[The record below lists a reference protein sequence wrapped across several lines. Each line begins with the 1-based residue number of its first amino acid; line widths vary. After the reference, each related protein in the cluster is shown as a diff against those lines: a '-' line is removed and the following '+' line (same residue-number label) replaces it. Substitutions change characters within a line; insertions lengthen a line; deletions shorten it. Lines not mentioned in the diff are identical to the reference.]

1 MSSDSAT
8 NLIMRMDGRMDGREP
23 RGKIIC
29 GRSISQSVGTAPR
42 CELVIRGGQRPTQS
56 PTYTHTSR
64 VTAQGGASGLA
75 ARRAQPSSLAVSRLT
90 VNAVKD
96 LNGGASLGF
105 LG

>member
-1 MSSDSAT
+1 MK
-8 NLIMRMDGRMDGREP
+8 
-23 RGKIIC
+23 KILFALLLLTGC
-29 GRSISQSVGTAPR
+29 GGGGSGTEDQQTVVTPGPSNPAAGTVLDTS
-42 CELVIRGGQRPTQS
+42 CDVGQRPTQS

-96 LNGGASLGF
+96 LNRRAR
-105 LG
+105 